1 MKKILLTLTLVL
13 CMAGVAGATT
23 LTDTTLFNATGTVL
37 AEDYVS
43 HGWGDVNKLDCILDY
58 VTWDHKFTFNPPAAQ
73 ILSGTLT
80 VSLRDDA
87 GEGDCGIL
95 GWKNEYA
102 LGWTESA
109 QWDLGEVDTGNNSY
123 GVNVNFLA
131 DGAFRVNIA
140 SLYGDFYIDKSELT
154 IDYTPS
160 VPEPTT
166 MLLLGSGLFGLW
178 GFRKKFKK

>member
-1 MKKILLTLTLVL
+1 MKKVLLTLTLVL
-13 CMAGVAGATT
+13 CMEGVAGATT

-43 HGWGDVNKLDCILDY
+43 HGWGDVNKLDCIFDY

-87 GEGDCGIL
+87 GEGDGGIL

-102 LGWTESA
+102 LGWTESG

-154 IDYTPS
+154 IDYTSP
-160 VPEPTT
+160 VPEPAT
-166 MLLLGSGLFGLW
+166 MFLFGSGLIGVLGL
-178 GFRKKFKK
+178 RRKFKK